1 MPRYVALLR
10 AINVGGHVVKME
22 LLRREFAALGFS
34 NVETFIASGNVVF
47 ESRSQNAQALEQRI
61 ETRLGAALGYP
72 VSTFLRTPAE
82 LARIVQYEPFAPA
95 DMNAPGSTLYIGF
108 LSVPPEPAA
117 QEKIVACRTAV
128 DDFHV
133 HKRELYW
140 LCRTKL
146 GESLVSGAVLAKAL
160 GMPTTMRNATT
171 IRRLTE
177 KYAQPR

>member
-10 AINVGGHVVKME
+10 AINVGGHVVRMDH
-22 LLRREFAALGFS
+22 LRREFEALGFS
-34 NVETFIASGNVVF
+34 NVETFIASGNVIF
-47 ESRSQNAQALEQRI
+47 ESRSQNAQALEKRI
-61 ETRLGAALGYP
+61 EAGLGAALGYP

-82 LARIVQYEPFAPA
+82 LAKIVQHQPFAPA
-95 DMNAPGSTLYIGF
+95 DVNAPGSSLYIGF
-108 LSVPPEPAA
+108 LAEPPEPAA

-128 DDFHV
+128 DEFHV

-140 LCRTKL
+140 LCRAKL
-146 GESLVSGAVLAKAL
+146 SQSLVSGAVLAKAL
-160 GMPTTMRNATT
+160 GMPTTMRNVTT